1 MAGFNTNEAYNKMF
15 NEVDPVVLEPKKDD
29 LLGRTMFQ
37 LKHLNDEW
45 TNTWTWTWKERMGQA
60 SDVSNRATDTTT
72 TDVTYHEEIGYVTQ
86 KSAAFEYSEED
97 IERASKGHYDIVTD
111 RAGATHDAL
120 ADWED
125 RVIFNGID
133 DERKPIYGLTSD
145 ASKTGFQ
152 TMKDDEK
159 APVTLQHVVDPTNAD
174 AYSDAFKLIN
184 WFKDAAAKITLLPGY
199 HNAKPTLALPSR
211 EYNLITRPLM
221 NQYSPDK
228 TLWGMIQSTENGNQP
243 TFADIKCVPEL
254 DAQYWNKSTDKKMA
268 KHNMGIVYLDT
279 PDVARI
285 VVAMEPRRVG
295 SPEPHDMKYKQFY
308 MERMG
313 GLDIRFPAGIVQLD
327 GLNDGTEKWAK
338 AMPNS
343 EK

>member
-1 MAGFNTNEAYNKMF
+1 MAGFNTNVAYSKMF

-37 LKHLNDEW
+37 VNYTKNKW
-45 TNTWTWTWKERMGQA
+45 ANTWTWTWKERMGQA
-60 SDVSNRATDTTT
+60 SDYANRAVDAVTT
-72 TDVTYHEEIGYVTQ
+72 TDVTYHEEIGYITE
-86 KSAAFEYSEED
+86 KSASFEYSEED
-97 IERASKGHYDIVTD
+97 LERASEGHYDEVTD
-111 RAGATHDAL
+111 KAGATHDAL

-133 DERKPIYGLTSD
+133 DSKRPIYGLTFD
-145 ASKTGFQ
+145 PAKAGYQ
-152 TMKDDEK
+152 TMKDDDK
-159 APVTLQHVVDPTNAD
+159 APVTLQHVVDPANTDSYA
-174 AYSDAFKLIN
+174 DAFKLIN

-199 HNAKPTLALPSR
+199 HNVKPTLALPSR

-221 NQYSPDK
+221 NQYTPDR

-254 DAQYWNKSTDKKMA
+254 DAQYWNTQTGKAGKR
-268 KHNMGIVYLDT
+268 NMGIVYLDT

-285 VVAMEPRRVG
+285 KIAMEPQRIG

-313 GLDIRFPAGIVQLD
+313 GLDLRFPAGIVQLD
-327 GLNDGTEKWAK
+327 GLNDGSETWAK

-343 EK
+343 SK